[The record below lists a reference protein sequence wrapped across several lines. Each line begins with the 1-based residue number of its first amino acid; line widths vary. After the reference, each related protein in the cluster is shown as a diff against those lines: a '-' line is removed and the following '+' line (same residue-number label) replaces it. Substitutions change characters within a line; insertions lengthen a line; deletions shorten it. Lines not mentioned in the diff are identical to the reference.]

1 MLPAWGVVLFFSPGF
16 TKFMSFSRVPPGSG
30 RSSGFT
36 LIEALI
42 ALTLLGVALL
52 LGMQLLIQTPRII
65 RRVDAERQAFRALEA
80 TLEGLR
86 AGSVNLTNQDLTDFF
101 TVAGTLPPPDLHL
114 KVSEDVELTH
124 LPGLHHVTLTAYYS
138 VLHVTYKKQLET
150 LVWRAH

>member
-1 MLPAWGVVLFFSPGF
+1 
-16 TKFMSFSRVPPGSG
+16 MSFSRVPPGSG

-65 RRVDAERQAFRALEA
+65 RRVDAERQAFRAMEA

-86 AGSVNLTNQDLTDFF
+86 AGGGRLEDQKLERFF
-101 TVAGTLPPPDLHL
+101 TAAGSVAPRDLR
-114 KVSEDVELTH
+114 VEVDVEPAH
-124 LPGLHHVTLTAYYS
+124 LPGLYHVTLTAYYS
-138 VLHVTYKKQLET
+138 VSRVAQKKQLET
-150 LVWRAH
+150 LVWRAK